1 MALIEFKYI
10 TGTQIKILVVILTV
24 AIVPASLQ
32 LFTRN
37 KIMKEGVY
45 IKGTVLAREGFRSG
59 VMSKIK
65 YTFKGRVYETNA
77 HSEGGDKVGGQYFIK
92 ILADDPNELIL
103 LASNPVPECLLS
115 TNPPVE
121 GWVEIPECR

>member
-10 TGTQIKILVVILTV
+10 TGTQIKILVIILTI

-32 LFTRN
+32 LFTKN

-45 IKGTVLAREGFRSG
+45 IKGTVLSREGYKGG
-59 VMSKIK
+59 VISKIK
-65 YTFKGRVYETNA
+65 YTFKGRVYENNA

-92 ILADDPNELIL
+92 ILASDPDELIL
-103 LASNPVPECLLS
+103 LANNPVPECLLNS
-115 TNPPVE
+115 SPPVE
-121 GWVEIPECR
+121 GWAQIPECR